1 MYHSIVASAL
11 SIKPTKWDK
20 AQNADKLEAF
30 IREAARERPDV
41 IVAPEGFLEGYV
53 VMEVVRDPSKAEAMH
68 ALAEPLDGPYIQR
81 FQSVARSLKRNICF
95 GFAERRDDGIYNCAA
110 FIGSDGELCGTYR
123 KTQLSEGTH
132 PSWDFNRVGRRLRGI
147 DTPIGRVGVLICND
161 RWNAHIARTQVMD
174 GAQLLLIPSFGS
186 RKRAQNEAVM
196 ARARENSVP
205 VVEAAVGVNLIISKG
220 EVVAYTW
227 GVDRIT
233 TARIEIP
240 SWPAPALADD
250 MEHAYLAGQDAEMLR
265 RHRHMMEELRQDA
278 AAQRASAG

>member
-1 MYHSIVASAL
+1 MSLIYHSIVASAL

-53 VMEVVRDPSKAEAMH
+53 VMQVVRDPSKADAMR

-81 FQSVARSLKRNICF
+81 FRSVARLLKRNICF

-174 GAQLLLIPSFGS
+174 GAQVLLIPSFGS
-186 RKRAQNEAVM
+186 RKRAQTEAVM
-196 ARARENSVP
+196 ARARENGVP

-220 EVVAYTW
+220 EVAAYTW

-233 TARIEIP
+233 TARIDIP
-240 SWPAPALADD
+240 AWPAPTLANE
-250 MEHAYLAGQDAEMLR
+250 MERTYLAGQDAEMLR
-265 RHRHMMEELRQDA
+265 RHRHMMEELKRKA
-278 AAQRASAG
+278 AT

>member
-1 MYHSIVASAL
+1 MYRSIVASAL

-81 FQSVARSLKRNICF
+81 FQSVARGLKRNVCF

-132 PSWDFNRVGRRLRGI
+132 PSWDFNRVGRQLRGI

-161 RWNAHIARTQVMD
+161 RWNAHIARRPRSWT
-174 GAQLLLIPSFGS
+174 A
-186 RKRAQNEAVM
+186 RKSCLFR
-196 ARARENSVP
+196 RSDRENAP
-205 VVEAAVGVNLIISKG
+205 R
-220 EVVAYTW
+220 T
-227 GVDRIT
+227 R
-233 TARIEIP
+233 P
-240 SWPAPALADD
+240 SWR
-250 MEHAYLAGQDAEMLR
+250 GRGKTVCRWSR
-265 RHRHMMEELRQDA
+265 RPWA
-278 AAQRASAG
+278 